1 MSLDWNSIPPYL
13 WPGLHF
19 PSAANGQGILVMTLK
34 VGDRLPEATFKIM
47 TADGPG
53 ETTTSALTNGKT
65 LVLFGV
71 PGAFTPTCHMNH
83 LPGFVEHA
91 ETLKNKGVDE
101 IAVVSVNDVFVM
113 DAWEKGSNTGGKI
126 TFLADT
132 GAEFV
137 EAVGL
142 GLGPAP
148 IFGHLRSQRFALIAK
163 DGEVTFLAVEDSPG
177 DATKSGAAAIL
188 EALG

>member
-1 MSLDWNSIPPYL
+1 
-13 WPGLHF
+13 
-19 PSAANGQGILVMTLK
+19 MTLK
-34 VGDRLPEATFKIM
+34 VGDRLPDATFNIM
-47 TADGPG
+47 TGDGPA
-53 ETTTSALTNGKT
+53 TTTTGELTAGKT

-91 ETLKNKGVDE
+91 ETLKAKGVDE
-101 IAVVSVNDVFVM
+101 IAVLSVNDVFVM
-113 DAWEKGSNTGGKI
+113 DAWKKASGADAV
-126 TFLADT
+126 TFLSDT
-132 GAEFV
+132 GADFV
-137 EAVGL
+137 EKAGL

-163 DGEVTFLAVEDSPG
+163 DGEITFLAVEESPG
-177 DATKSGAAAIL
+177 EATKSGAAAIL

>member
-1 MSLDWNSIPPYL
+1 
-13 WPGLHF
+13 
-19 PSAANGQGILVMTLK
+19 MTIK

-53 ETTTSALTNGKT
+53 EMTTTELANGKT

-91 ETLKNKGVDE
+91 ETLKNKGVDA

-113 DAWEKGSNTGGKI
+113 DAWEKASNTGGKI

-137 EAVGL
+137 EAAGL

-163 DGEVTFLAVEDSPG
+163 DGVITFLAVEETPSE
-177 DATKSGAAAIL
+177 ATKTGAAAIL

>member
-1 MSLDWNSIPPYL
+1 
-13 WPGLHF
+13 
-19 PSAANGQGILVMTLK
+19 MTLK
-34 VGDRLPEATFKIM
+34 VGDRLPEATFNIM

-53 ETTTSALTNGKT
+53 EMTVADLTSGKT
-65 LVLFGV
+65 VVVFGV

-91 ETLKNKGVDE
+91 ETLKSKGVDA

-113 DAWEKGSNTGGKI
+113 DAWKKASSTGDNI
-126 TFLADT
+126 IFLSDT
-132 GAEFV
+132 AAKFV
-137 EAVGL
+137 EAAGL

-163 DGEVTFLAVEDSPG
+163 DGEVTFLAVEESPG
-177 DATKSGAAAIL
+177 EATKTGAAAIL

>member
-1 MSLDWNSIPPYL
+1 
-13 WPGLHF
+13 
-19 PSAANGQGILVMTLK
+19 MTLK
-34 VGDRLPEATFKIM
+34 VGDRLPEATFKTM

-53 ETTTSALTNGKT
+53 EMSVGDLTSGKT
-65 LVLFGV
+65 VVLFGV

-91 ETLKNKGVDE
+91 DTLKSKGVDE

-113 DAWEKGSNTGGKI
+113 DAWNKASSTGGNI

-137 EAVGL
+137 EAAGL

-163 DGEVTFLAVEDSPG
+163 DGEITFLSVEENPG
-177 DATKSGAAAIL
+177 EATKTGAAAVL
-188 EALG
+188 DALA

>member
-1 MSLDWNSIPPYL
+1 M
-13 WPGLHF
+13 
-19 PSAANGQGILVMTLK
+19 ALK

-53 ETTTSALTNGKT
+53 EMTTSELANGKT

-91 ETLKNKGVDE
+91 DTLKAKGVDA

-113 DAWEKGSNTGGKI
+113 DAWEKASNTGGKI

-132 GAEFV
+132 GAEFA
-137 EAVGL
+137 EAAGL

-148 IFGHLRSQRFALIAK
+148 IFGHVRSQRFALIAK
-163 DGEVTFLAVEDSPG
+163 DGEVTFLAVEETPS
-177 DATKSGAAAIL
+177 DATKTGAAAIL
-188 EALG
+188 QALG

>member
-1 MSLDWNSIPPYL
+1 
-13 WPGLHF
+13 
-19 PSAANGQGILVMTLK
+19 MTLK

-53 ETTTSALTNGKT
+53 ETSTAELANGKT
-65 LVLFGV
+65 IVLFGV

-91 ETLKNKGVDE
+91 ETLKNKGIDE
-101 IAVVSVNDVFVM
+101 IAVLSVNDVFVM
-113 DAWEKGSNTGGKI
+113 DAWQKASNTGNKI

-137 EAVGL
+137 EAAGL

-163 DGEVTFLAVEDSPG
+163 DGEVTFMAIEETPG
-177 DATKSGAAAIL
+177 EATKTGAAAIL